1 MAMAIGGHADGCTPA
16 AGWAYDGGGTM
27 EPRAP
32 PPLGPGTVIAG
43 RYELASVLGQGGFGT
58 VYKARQ
64 LVTGQWVALKV
75 LRPTAAHDNSLK
87 ARFEREMQ
95 LTARLNH
102 PHVIRLLD
110 SGQHDAHRY
119 IVFEYVDGADL
130 TTVLAAEGPLSPDE
144 TRRLMLQ
151 VLDGLG
157 AAHALGMVHRDVKPR
172 NIMISRTGLRRNAQ
186 LLDFGIA
193 AVVAGAR
200 YADYAS
206 ITEGEVVSTPAYA
219 APEMLR
225 GQQLTPQSDL
235 YAWGLVFLEC
245 LLGRPVVEGGSIGEI
260 VLKQVGPSP
269 IAIPEMLAGH
279 PLGSILRRVTAKS
292 LDERATTA
300 EIFAALEAC
309 DVGDL
314 SRAWPR
320 GTGDDQGSLATS
332 VYQATPAPAPPTP
345 AARGAPPVSTSLP
358 SRPMVGRG
366 GELGLLLDRWDQVK
380 EGQGQVALISGE
392 AGIGKSRFVQALKGR
407 IEGGAHQWIECRCA
421 PEDQSSAL
429 GLIIE
434 LLAGWL
440 GLSPAAPAAARLDA
454 LEGLL
459 RAHGFSLPEAVPLF
473 AGLLSLPFEA
483 RHAPLQLSPQGRR
496 QRTLEAIAALIAARA
511 SLQPVVFVIE
521 DLHWADPSMLDLI
534 ALLIPHAEGVG
545 ILVLLTA
552 RPAFASPWSGSD
564 MLQIRLRRLT
574 DEQGAELLEQAARGA
589 PLPPGLREQMIL
601 KASGVPLFLEELTR
615 MVVERG
621 AARGDGEL
629 ELAIPDTLRDSLN
642 ARLERLGP
650 ARETAQLASALGR
663 EFSHE
668 LLRAVSPL
676 GERAFEASLARLC
689 GAELLH
695 RRGIAPA
702 ARYTF
707 KHRLIQDAAYDSLTA
722 EARRAHHRNI
732 ARVLEERESEQEPP
746 RPELLAHHHAE
757 GGQHARAVVY
767 VQKAGQLA
775 LQRSANQEAIA
786 HVKKGI
792 QWIQAHAEGREQ
804 ATQEL
809 SLQSVLIPALFATS
823 GYPAPEVE
831 QALARA
837 RALCEEVGDTA
848 HAFTINWGLWV
859 CYTCQ
864 GRHVEALAIARELLP
879 VAERSGSSDW
889 IIEARVA
896 IGHSLYYF
904 PDLVEGPEQ
913 MERALAIYDFEA
925 HRAHAATYG
934 QDPAVLASAFLG
946 IMQWQRGY
954 PERAFAVHR
963 AGRAVAEKTGH
974 PYSMSFLQGMSA
986 IHHQLRQ
993 EPDRA
998 HAIAGELIEQATL
1011 HVYPFWA
1018 GIATIIQG
1026 WASVRRGGRSLD
1038 QVRAGIAAFRGIGA
1052 RNGLPYYLML
1062 LAECEAA
1069 IEGPAPALATLDE
1082 AAKVI
1087 EQTQERR
1094 LEADLHRLRGV
1105 TLLARDP
1112 GATGEA
1118 EACFH
1123 QAIDVA
1129 RAQGAKSLELR
1140 ATLALARLW
1149 QRRGRAA
1156 DAKSALGAIHGWFTE
1171 GHDAPDQVAAR
1182 QLLGEL

>member
-1 MAMAIGGHADGCTPA
+1 MD
-16 AGWAYDGGGTM
+16 D
-27 EPRAP
+27 RAP
-32 PPLGPGTVIAG
+32 APLGPGAVVAD
-43 RYELASVLGQGGFGT
+43 RYEIASVLGQGGFGT

-64 LVTGQWVALKV
+64 RVTGQWVALKV
-75 LRPTAAHDNSLK
+75 LRPSADRGDGRA

-110 SGQHDAHRY
+110 SGRHDAHPY
-119 IVFEYVDGADL
+119 LVFEYVDGADL
-130 TTVLAAEGPLSPDE
+130 GEILAAEGALSPDE

-193 AVVAGAR
+193 AVVADAR
-200 YADYAS
+200 YVDYAS
-206 ITEGEVVSTPAYA
+206 ITRGEVLGTPAYA

-225 GQQLTPQSDL
+225 GEQLTPQSDL

-245 LLGRPVVEGGSIGEI
+245 LQGRPVVEGLSIGEI
-260 VLKQVGPSP
+260 VLKQVGPTP
-269 IAIPEMLAGH
+269 VAMPEMLAGH

-292 LDERATTA
+292 LDQRATTA

-314 SRAWPR
+314 GRVSPR
-320 GTGDDQGSLATS
+320 GGREDQGSTTTEMSLAVS
-332 VYQATPAPAPPTP
+332 SPVPS
-345 AARGAPPVSTSLP
+345 ARGAGPVSAARPT
-358 SRPMVGRG
+358 RPMVGRS
-366 GELGLLLDRWDQVK
+366 GELGLLLDRWAEVR
-380 EGQGQVALISGE
+380 EGQCQVALISGE
-392 AGIGKSRFVQALKGR
+392 AGIGKSRFLQELKAR
-407 IEGGAHQWIECRCA
+407 VSADAHQWIECRCA
-421 PEDQSSAL
+421 PEDQGSAL
-429 GLIIE
+429 RLIIE
-434 LLAGWL
+434 LLEGWL

-459 RAHGFSLPEAVPLF
+459 RAHGFSLPEAVPLL

-483 RHAPLQLSPQGRR
+483 RHPPLQLSPQGRR
-496 QRTLEAIAALIAARA
+496 QKTLEAVAALIAARA
-511 SLQPVVFVIE
+511 ERQPVVFVIE
-521 DLHWADPSMLDLI
+521 DLHWADPSMLDLVT
-534 ALLIPHAEGVG
+534 LLIPHAEGVG

-552 RPAFASPWSGSD
+552 RPAFVPPWSGSS
-564 MLQIRLRRLT
+564 MLQLRLKRLT
-574 DEQGAELLEQAARGA
+574 AEQGTELLDQAAGGA
-589 PLPPGLREQMIL
+589 TLPPGLREQMIL
-601 KASGVPLFLEELTR
+601 KADGVPLFLEELTR

-621 AARGDGEL
+621 ATGSGDEDA
-629 ELAIPDTLRDSLN
+629 LAIPDTLRDSLT
-642 ARLERLGP
+642 ARLDRLGP

-663 EFSHE
+663 EFSHA

-676 GERAFEASLARLC
+676 DEQALDASLARLC
-689 GAELLH
+689 GAELLQ
-695 RRGIAPA
+695 RRGSARA

-707 KHRLIQDAAYDSLTA
+707 KHRLIQDAAYESLA
-722 EARRAHHRNI
+722 AGARRAHHRNI
-732 ARVLEERESEQEPP
+732 ARVLEEGEGDQEPP

-757 GGQHARAVVY
+757 GGQHAQAVSY

-786 HVKKGI
+786 HVQKGI
-792 QWIQAHAEGREQ
+792 QWTRAHAAGREQ

-809 SLQSVLIPALFATS
+809 SLQSVLIPALFATR
-823 GYPAPEVE
+823 GYAAPEVE

-837 RALCEEVGDTA
+837 RALSVEVGDTP

-864 GRHVEALAIARELLP
+864 GRHVEALAIARGLLP
-879 VAERSGSSDW
+879 VAEASGSSDW
-889 IIEARVA
+889 ILEARVA

-904 PDLVEGPEQ
+904 PDLVEGPAQ
-913 MERALAIYDFEA
+913 MERALGIYDFDA

-934 QDPAVLASAFLG
+934 QDPSVLARSFLG
-946 IMQWQRGY
+946 IMEWLRGY
-954 PERAFAVHR
+954 PERALAVHR
-963 AGRAVAEKTGH
+963 AARAVAERAAH
-974 PYSMSFLQGMSA
+974 PYTTSFLQGMDA
-986 IHHQLRQ
+986 IHHQLRG

-998 HAIAGELIEQATL
+998 HAIAGALIEQTTL
-1011 HVYPFWA
+1011 HVFPFWA
-1018 GIATIIQG
+1018 AIGTIIQG
-1026 WASVRRGGRSLD
+1026 WASVARGGRSLD

-1062 LAECEAA
+1062 LAESEAA
-1069 IEGPAPALATLDE
+1069 ILGPAPALGTLDE
-1082 AAKVI
+1082 AARVI
-1087 EQTQERR
+1087 EQTEERR
-1094 LEADLHRLRGV
+1094 MEADLHRLRGV

-1112 GATGEA
+1112 GAIAEA
-1118 EACFH
+1118 EGCFH
-1123 QAIDVA
+1123 RAIAIA
-1129 RAQGAKSLELR
+1129 RAQGARSLELR

-1149 QRRGRAA
+1149 RRRGHAA
-1156 DAKSALGAIHGWFTE
+1156 EARSALGAIHGWFTE
-1171 GHDAPDQVAAR
+1171 GLDAPDQVAAR

>member
-1 MAMAIGGHADGCTPA
+1 
-16 AGWAYDGGGTM
+16 M
-27 EPRAP
+27 EERAP
-32 PPLGPGTVIAG
+32 SPLGPGTVIAG
-43 RYELASVLGQGGFGT
+43 RYQIDSVLGQGGFGT

-64 LVTGQWVALKV
+64 LGTGQWVALKV
-75 LRPTAAHDNSLK
+75 LRPAASGGDLRE

-110 SGQHDAHRY
+110 SGLHDGAHRY

-130 TTVLAAEGPLSPDE
+130 TVVLRAEGPLSPEE
-144 TRRLMLQ
+144 TKRLMLQ
-151 VLDGLG
+151 VLDGLT

-172 NIMISRTGLRRNAQ
+172 NIMISRTGVRRNAQ

-206 ITEGEVVSTPAYA
+206 ITEGEVLSTPAYA
-219 APEMLR
+219 APELLR
-225 GQQLTPQSDL
+225 GQALTPQSDL

-245 LLGRPVVEGGSIGEI
+245 LLGRPVIEGASIGEI

-269 IAIPEMLAGH
+269 VPLPEVIAGH
-279 PLGSILRRVTAKS
+279 PLAAILRRVTAKS
-292 LDERATTA
+292 LDERATTG

-314 SRAWPR
+314 GRAWRR
-320 GTGDDQGSLATS
+320 GTREA
-332 VYQATPAPAPPTP
+332 
-345 AARGAPPVSTSLP
+345 PVSPGTGTWPATTAPDVSASASLP
-358 SRPMVGRG
+358 SGPMFGRG
-366 GELGLLLDRWDQVK
+366 GELGLLLDRWEQVK
-380 EGQGQVALISGE
+380 EGQGQVALITGE
-392 AGIGKSRFVQALKGR
+392 AGIGKTRFLQELRGR
-407 IEGGAHQWIECRCA
+407 VEGDACAWIECRCA

-429 GLIIE
+429 RLIIE
-434 LLAGWL
+434 LLGRWL
-440 GLSPAAPAAARLDA
+440 GLPPAAPGEGRLDA

-459 RAHGFSLPEAVPLF
+459 RAHGLPLPEMVPLF
-473 AGLLSLPFEA
+473 AGLLSLSFEA
-483 RHAPLQLSPQGRR
+483 RYAPLLLSPQGRR
-496 QRTLEAIAALIAARA
+496 QKTLEAIAALIAARA

-534 ALLIPHAEGVG
+534 ALLIPHAEGAG

-552 RPAFASPWSGSD
+552 RPAFDPPWSGSAV
-564 MLQIRLRRLT
+564 LQVRLKRLT
-574 DEQGAELLEQAARGA
+574 AEQGQKLVDQAARGA

-601 KASGVPLFLEELTR
+601 KADGVPLFLEELTR

-629 ELAIPDTLRDSLN
+629 AIPDTLRDSLN
-642 ARLERLGP
+642 ARLDRLGP

-663 EFSHE
+663 EFSHD

-676 GERAFEASLARLC
+676 DDQALDASLGRLC

-695 RRGIAPA
+695 KRGTLPA

-707 KHRLIQDAAYDSLTA
+707 KHRLIQDAAYDSLA
-722 EARRAHHRNI
+722 ADARRAHHRTI
-732 ARVLEERESEQEPP
+732 ARVLEERAGEQDPP
-746 RPELLAHHHAE
+746 RPELLAHHLAE
-757 GGQHARAVVY
+757 SGQHARAVAY

-786 HVKKGI
+786 HVRKGI
-792 QWIQAHAEGREQ
+792 QWARAHAAGAEQ

-809 SLQSVLIPALFATS
+809 DLQSVLIPALFATR

-831 QALARA
+831 QTLSHA
-837 RALCEEVGDTA
+837 RALCAEVGETP

-864 GRHVEALAIARELLP
+864 GRHVEALAIARALLP
-879 VAERSGSSDW
+879 VAERAGSLDW
-889 IIEARVA
+889 ILEARVA

-913 MERALAIYDFEA
+913 MERALAMYDFEA

-946 IMQWQRGY
+946 IMEWLRGY
-954 PERAFAVHR
+954 PERALAVHG

-974 PYSMSFLQGMSA
+974 PYSTSFLQGMSA
-986 IHHQLRQ
+986 IHHQLRR

-998 HAIAGELIEQATL
+998 HAIAGALIEQATL
-1011 HVYPFWA
+1011 HVYPFWGA
-1018 GIATIIQG
+1018 IANIIQG

-1038 QVRAGIAAFRGIGA
+1038 QVRAGIAAHRGIGA

-1062 LAECEAA
+1062 LAECEA
-1069 IEGPAPALATLDE
+1069 EVLGPAPALASLDE
-1082 AAKVI
+1082 AAKVM
-1087 EQTQERR
+1087 EETSERR
-1094 LEADLHRLRGV
+1094 MEADLHRLRGV

-1118 EACFH
+1118 EACFQ
-1123 QAIDVA
+1123 QAIHVA
-1129 RAQGAKSLELR
+1129 RTQGARSLELR

-1156 DAKSALGAIHGWFTE
+1156 DARSALGAIHGWFTE
-1171 GHDAPDQVAAR
+1171 GLDAPDQVAAR

>member
-1 MAMAIGGHADGCTPA
+1 MA
-16 AGWAYDGGGTM
+16 GGTM
-27 EPRAP
+27 EMRAP
-32 PPLGPGTVIAG
+32 PVGPGTVVAE

-75 LRPTAAHDNSLK
+75 LRPAADHGDSRK
-87 ARFEREMQ
+87 ARFEREMA

-110 SGQHDAHRY
+110 SGRHDAHRY
-119 IVFEYVDGADL
+119 LVFEYVDGADL
-130 TTVLAAEGPLSPDE
+130 TEVLAAEGPLAPDE
-144 TRRLMLQ
+144 ARRLMLQ

-193 AVVAGAR
+193 AVVAEAR
-200 YADYAS
+200 GADYAS
-206 ITEGEVVSTPAYA
+206 ITEGEVLSTPAYA

-225 GQQLTPQSDL
+225 GEQLTPQSDL

-245 LLGRPVVEGGSIGEI
+245 LLGRPVITGQTIGEI
-260 VLKQVGPSP
+260 VLKQVGPAP
-269 IAIPEMLAGH
+269 IPIPEMLLGH

-300 EIFAALEAC
+300 ETFAALEAC

-320 GTGDDQGSLATS
+320 GTPEEQAS
-332 VYQATPAPAPPTP
+332 QATDTAPAASPRAPRPP
-345 AARGAPPVSTSLP
+345 AARGATTAPASLP
-358 SRPMVGRG
+358 AGPMIGRG
-366 GELGLLLDRWDQVK
+366 GELGLLLDRWGQVK
-380 EGQGQVALISGE
+380 EGQGQVALLSGE
-392 AGIGKSRFVQALKGR
+392 AGIGKSRFVQELRGR
-407 IEGGAHQWIECRCA
+407 LEGDAHQWIECRCA
-421 PEDQSSAL
+421 PEDQGSAL
-429 GLIIE
+429 GLVIE
-434 LLAGWL
+434 LLEGWL
-440 GLSPAAPAAARLDA
+440 GLSPAAPASARREA
-454 LEGLL
+454 LAGLL
-459 RAHGFSLPEAVPLF
+459 RAHGLSLPETMPLF

-483 RHAPLQLSPQGRR
+483 DHPAPALSPQGRR
-496 QRTLEAIAALIAARA
+496 QKTLEAVAALIAARA
-511 SLQPVVFVIE
+511 ALQPVVFVIE

-534 ALLIPHAEGVG
+534 ALLISHAEGAG
-545 ILVLLTA
+545 LLVLLTA
-552 RPAFASPWSGSD
+552 RPAFLPPWSGSSL
-564 MLQIRLRRLT
+564 LQLRLQRLT
-574 DEQGAELLEQAARGA
+574 AEQGQELLAQAARGA

-601 KASGVPLFLEELTR
+601 KADGVPLFLEELTR

-621 AARGDGEL
+621 PAGDDGEVA
-629 ELAIPDTLRDSLN
+629 LAIPDTLRDSLT
-642 ARLERLGP
+642 ARLDRLGP

-663 EFSHE
+663 EFSHA

-676 GERAFEASLARLC
+676 DEQALEASLSRLC

-695 RRGIAPA
+695 RKGTARA

-707 KHRLIQDAAYDSLTA
+707 KHRLLQDAAYESLSTG
-722 EARRAHHRNI
+722 ARRAHHRNI
-732 ARVLEERESEQEPP
+732 ARVLEAREGEPEPP

-757 GGQHARAVVY
+757 GGQHARAVAY
-767 VQKAGQLA
+767 VQQAGQLA

-786 HVKKGI
+786 HVQKGI
-792 QWIQAHAEGREQ
+792 QWAHAHAQGREQ

-809 SLQSVLIPALFATS
+809 SLQSVLIPALFATR
-823 GYPAPEVE
+823 GYAAPEVE
-831 QALARA
+831 HTLTRA
-837 RALCEEVGDTA
+837 RALCAEVGDTP
-848 HAFTINWGLWV
+848 HAFTLNWGMWV

-864 GRHVEALAIARELLP
+864 GRHVEALAIARGLLP
-879 VAERSGSSDW
+879 VAEASGSSDW
-889 IIEARVA
+889 ILEARVA

-946 IMQWQRGY
+946 IMAWLRGY
-954 PERAFAVHR
+954 PERALAIHG
-963 AGRAVAEKTGH
+963 AGRAVAVRAGH
-974 PYSMSFLQGMSA
+974 PYSTSFLQGMDA
-986 IHHQLRQ
+986 IHHQLRG

-998 HAIAGELIEQATL
+998 HAIAGALLEQATL
-1011 HVYPFWA
+1011 HVYPFWGA
-1018 GIATIIQG
+1018 IAQIIQG
-1026 WASVRRGGRSLD
+1026 WASVARGGRSLD
-1038 QVRAGIAAFRGIGA
+1038 QVRGGIAAFRGIGA

-1062 LAECEAA
+1062 LAESEAA
-1069 IEGPAPALATLDE
+1069 LLGPAPALATLDE

-1087 EQTQERR
+1087 AQTEERR
-1094 LEADLHRLRGV
+1094 MEADLHRLRGV

-1123 QAIDVA
+1123 RAIDVA
-1129 RAQGAKSLELR
+1129 RAQGARSLELR

-1149 QRRGRAA
+1149 RRRGRAA
-1156 DAKSALGAIHGWFTE
+1156 EAKRALGEIHGWFTE
-1171 GHDAPDQVAAR
+1171 GLDTPDLVAAR
-1182 QLLGEL
+1182 QLLAEL